1 MKQFARHLDQLER
14 REFLAGVAKL
24 SLGVSILPEFI
35 GRTNAATGNQP
46 AKGAPATAKNIIF
59 VYMSGGMPHVDTF
72 DPKTDSEVKGQ
83 SSPIKTKTSGIQI
96 SNFLP
101 ALAKQTDKLAII
113 RSMSTKTGDHAG
125 GNYLMHTAFKRRS
138 GTSHPQLGS
147 WAQHFL
153 GRPSKSM
160 PASVIVGGGNPGPG
174 FFPPDHSPF
183 PIGDPNKGIRDL
195 LPKIDPKTF
204 NNRITLAR
212 KFGRAFEERFPT
224 GDVKAYSQF
233 YDETVKFF
241 DSSTVNA
248 FDLNKEPR
256 TVRERYG
263 ESKFARGLLLA
274 RRLVEHNVRYVE
286 VQLGGWDQ
294 MHNGLE
300 AGQRKSAELDAPFA
314 ALLSDL
320 DAKGLLK
327 ETMVVLTTEFG
338 RTPKI
343 SNRGGRNHFPK
354 AFSAVLAGGGVSGGQ
369 FIGQTD
375 AKASTIKGDKFGP
388 EDLHKTIA
396 HALGLPI
403 DERIHGSGGRPFFV
417 GNRGKVIQQAFS

>member
-1 MKQFARHLDQLER
+1 MKQFAHHLHQLER
-14 REFLAGVAKL
+14 REFLAGIAKL
-24 SLGVSILPEFI
+24 SLGVSILPEFV
-35 GRTNAATGNQP
+35 GDADAAAAKTTLKGTP
-46 AKGAPATAKNIIF
+46 ASAKNIIF
-59 VYMSGGMPHVDTF
+59 VYMAGGMPHVDTF
-72 DPKTDSEVKGQ
+72 DPKTDAEVKGQ
-83 SSPIKTKTSGIQI
+83 SAPLKTKTSGVQI

-101 ALAKQTDKLAII
+101 ELAKQTDKLAII

-138 GTSHPQLGS
+138 GTSHPQIGS

-153 GRPSKSM
+153 GRPSQSM

-195 LPKIDPKTF
+195 LPKIDARTF
-204 NNRITLAR
+204 NNRITLAK

-224 GDVKAYSQF
+224 GNVKAYSQF

-248 FDLNKEPR
+248 FDINKEPR
-256 TVRERYG
+256 ALRERYG
-263 ESKFARGLLLA
+263 DSKFARGLLLA
-274 RRLVEHNVRYVE
+274 RRLVEHDVRYVE

-294 MHNGLE
+294 MHNSLE
-300 AGQRKSAELDAPFA
+300 AGQRKSTELDAPFA
-314 ALLSDL
+314 TLLADL

-343 SNRGGRNHFPK
+343 SSRGGRNHFPK
-354 AFSAVLAGGGVSGGQ
+354 AFSAVLAGGGVNGGQ
-369 FIGQTD
+369 FIGETD
-375 AKASTIKGDKFGP
+375 AKATNIKGEKFGP
-388 EDLHKTIA
+388 ADLHTTIA
-396 HALGLPI
+396 HALGMPTE
-403 DERIHGSGGRPFFV
+403 ERIHGSGGRPFFV
-417 GNRGKVIQQAFS
+417 GNRGKVIKQAFS